1 MSEPAMLE
9 VIAKTLGRLVMS
21 GLLLVAWHAYKRH
34 ADGSSSGDIDAWN
47 AMEYG
52 AAFLLVWAAYP
63 VLARFAG
70 PDAEKL
76 QQQAAMPEAAWEIAC
91 ENASARAIA
100 QYGRSA
106 GVSQTCP
113 LCKGLVSVR
122 AVDGGMWLS
131 VATDCACHRCAGK
144 FRLPSPRARSAAV
157 LARGR
162 DRLRGF
168 DVPTT
173 QPAQL
178 LPDTSSEG
186 QSRM

>member
-1 MSEPAMLE
+1 MLE
-9 VIAKTLGRLVMS
+9 VIAKTLGRAVMS
-21 GLLLVAWHAYKRH
+21 GLLLVAWNAYLRY
-34 ADGSSSGDIDAWN
+34 AGGDASDLDPSS
-47 AMEYG
+47 AMGYV
-52 AAFLLVWAAYP
+52 AALLLVWSAYP
-63 VLARFAG
+63 LLARFAG

-76 QQQAAMPEAAWEIAC
+76 QQQAALPEAAWEIAC
-91 ENASARAIA
+91 EDASARAIA

-113 LCKGLVSVR
+113 LCSGLISVR
-122 AVDGGMWLS
+122 AVDAGMWLS
-131 VATDCACHRCAGK
+131 VATDCACHKCAGK

-162 DRLRGF
+162 DRIGGF
-168 DVPTT
+168 EAGPTT

-178 LPDTSSEG
+178 LPDASSEG